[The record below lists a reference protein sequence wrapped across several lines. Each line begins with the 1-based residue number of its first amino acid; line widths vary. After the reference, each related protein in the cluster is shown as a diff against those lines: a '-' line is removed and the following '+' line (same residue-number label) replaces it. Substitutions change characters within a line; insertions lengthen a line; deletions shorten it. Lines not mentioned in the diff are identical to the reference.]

1 MSTERSSWWPMV
13 VGPHAIFEQECS
25 AAQPLQRACS
35 QDSSARVGGRHPSA
49 RCPSGRPCAMIRSLE
64 IFWLLAGMAIG
75 LALSLAT
82 IWLRDRQVHGRARI
96 DQRRQ
101 LYARALANDQAAY
114 DLVDFLIT
122 WPRRQSQTALPTP
135 GERPST
141 RAAAIVNNASVELDA
156 AVRRSRDMAAE
167 IEMIGSS
174 GIIPLAIALRETLD
188 DAVTALRVDSPAK
201 LDSRWAMI
209 GPNWQ
214 SARQRFTDMAR
225 KELGGDR

>member
-1 MSTERSSWWPMV
+1 
-13 VGPHAIFEQECS
+13 
-25 AAQPLQRACS
+25 
-35 QDSSARVGGRHPSA
+35 
-49 RCPSGRPCAMIRSLE
+49 MIPPLE
-64 IFWLLAGMAIG
+64 IFWLLAGMPIG
-75 LALSLAT
+75 LAISLAT
-82 IWLRDRQVHGRARI
+82 IWLRDHQLRGRASSEN
-96 DQRRQ
+96 RRQ

-122 WPRRQSQTALPTP
+122 WPRRQNQSALPTP

-167 IEMIGSS
+167 IELIGSS
-174 GIIPLAIALRETLD
+174 GIVPLAVELRDTLD

-214 SARQRFTDMAR
+214 SARQRFTEAAR
-225 KELGGDR
+225 TEVGGDR